1 LPVQCHAPEPGRT
14 HPLTTSWVWRHRD
27 RLAVLVGLGGITVAA
42 WVYVVVTAHRMVT
55 APGGTDGQSMP
66 PMADA
71 MTGVQPWTA
80 TEFGLRLAMWAVMM
94 VAMMVPATVPMTLMY
109 AAVARKAAAQHSPLA
124 PTFVFV
130 TGYITMWT
138 IFSVVATI
146 AQHALDRA
154 ALLSPMM
161 VASSARF
168 GAALLI
174 AAGIYQLTPF
184 KNECLKNCRAPA
196 HFMSRYWRTG
206 NLGAFRLGLRLG
218 AYCVGCCWILMALL
232 FVGGVMNL
240 LWIAAIAIFVLLEKT
255 IPFGDVSGRA
265 AGAAMILV
273 GALSLAL

>member
-1 LPVQCHAPEPGRT
+1 
-14 HPLTTSWVWRHRD
+14 
-27 RLAVLVGLGGITVAA
+27 LAGLGGITAAA
-42 WVYVVVTAHRMVT
+42 WVYVVVTTHRLGIGSAGM
-55 APGGTDGQSMP
+55 AGQSME
-66 PMADA
+66 PMTDA
-71 MTGVQPWTA
+71 MTGVRPWTA

-94 VAMMVPATVPMTLMY
+94 VAMMVPTAVPMTLMY
-109 AAVARKAAAQHSPLA
+109 AAVARKAAAQHTPLA

-138 IFSVVATI
+138 VFSLVATV
-146 AQHALDRA
+146 AQYVLDRA

-161 VASSARF
+161 VSRSAMF

-184 KNECLKNCRAPA
+184 KNACLRNCRAPA
-196 HFMSRYWRTG
+196 HFLSRYWRTG
-206 NLGAFRLGLRLG
+206 NLGAFRMGLRLG
-218 AYCVGCCWILMALL
+218 AYCVGCCWILMGLL

-255 IPFGDVSGRA
+255 IPFGDVSGRV
-265 AGAAMILV
+265 AGAAMILA